1 MRTSVSVFERV
12 DLEVE
17 LPRAAC
23 APYLARWVL
32 RSWCSEHIAGDLLL
46 DAELMVSEL
55 GTNALLHGQG
65 RIILRVYLDE
75 DRLLVAVSDQG
86 CGLDHRLCRRTAE
99 QIGGWGL
106 HIVQDLSSGW
116 GVHEG
121 PTDVWFELARRG
133 SAKPASLSGH
143 LQPRPCT
150 DHDHHVRRP
159 GLDATMSAMTPSD
172 VRSDES

>member
-1 MRTSVSVFERV
+1 MFQRV

-23 APYLARWVL
+23 APSLARWVI
-32 RSWCSEHIAGDLLL
+32 RSWCSDRVVGDLLR

-65 RIILRVYLDE
+65 RIMLRVSLDE
-75 DRLLVAVSDQG
+75 DRLLVGVSDEG
-86 CGLDHRLCRRTAE
+86 AAFEHRVCSRKAG

-106 HIVQDLSSGW
+106 HIVEDVSNGW

-121 PTDVWFELARRG
+121 PTDVWFELGCCG
-133 SAKPASLSGH
+133 SVESASLTGH
-143 LQPRPCT
+143 LQ
-150 DHDHHVRRP
+150 
-159 GLDATMSAMTPSD
+159 S
-172 VRSDES
+172 